1 MGTKEMKTGTLKELN
16 VQAGDVV
23 RWPDGPPQG
32 PITVISAEVSTEDAF
47 AGQVR
52 AELSGYGWGIFDGE
66 IFTII
71 SRAQEAPASLP
82 STPDLPYGHVTLSDG
97 RTVDLTANRVR
108 CDLMDPE
115 ELQAMKD
122 HGGPY
127 EFWCGSEWHN
137 LPFVPSWTKEYTY
150 RVAPKPVVETL
161 VIHGDPKI
169 GSWGRT
175 QHEWDTH
182 RITLTIQDGDIIDTK
197 TEKL

>member
-23 RWPDGPPQG
+23 RRPDGPAQG
-32 PITVISAEVSTEDAF
+32 PMTVISAEVLTEGAF

-52 AELSGYGWGIFDGE
+52 AELSGDGCGIFDGE
-66 IFTII
+66 IFTLI

-82 STPDLPYGHVTLSDG
+82 STPDLPYGHVTLDG
-97 RTVDLTANRVR
+97 RTVDLTSNRVR

-122 HGGPY
+122 HAGPY
-127 EFWCGSEWHN
+127 EIWDGGWKDWDSPAW
-137 LPFVPSWTKEYTY
+137 SGWGTY
-150 RVAPKPVVETL
+150 RVAPEPVVETV

>member
-32 PITVISAEVSTEDAF
+32 LITVISAEVSTEDAF

-82 STPDLPYGHVTLSDG
+82 ITPDLPYGHVTLSDG

-127 EFWCGSEWHN
+127 EIWDEAKWREWCNPAWAAWS
-137 LPFVPSWTKEYTY
+137 TY
-150 RVAPKPVVETL
+150 RVAPMPVVETVAL
-161 VIHGDPKI
+161 YGKLYI
-169 GSWGRT
+169 GAFAIAQQEG
-175 QHEWDTH
+175 DTH